1 MRWGFIMYSTSQ
13 SILHARRNLA
23 GVLMIVVAAL
33 TGGGDVAG
41 SKDVAT
47 SEMYADLNAWS
58 FGESIILVTANLKKG
73 TSSSDTYVKLE
84 DGDRLVVSLNQPLD
98 AAGGNG
104 DLFDQVDAATTAHKV
119 MDGGPE
125 VETGIPFPFLNVFP
139 FLNDFAAPY
148 RARFDTAKVGDTFII
163 ALERTD
169 YNSAPN
175 SSVAL
180 PESFAVTAP
189 ASGGTVVRS
198 AALDINWSPVQV
210 TAQVKVTANMTCPA
224 EIIDTWSAA
233 PTADTGTITIPA
245 GVFTNASGTCD
256 LVITIDRYLQGVV
269 DPNYGQGGTIRAHQF
284 RFVKVKSNP

>member
-1 MRWGFIMYSTSQ
+1 MYFANQ
-13 SILHARRNLA
+13 PMLRARRISIGMLMV
-23 GVLMIVVAAL
+23 VLAAL
-33 TGGGDVAG
+33 TGCGDVAS

-58 FGESIILVTANLKKG
+58 FGESITLMTANLKKG
-73 TSSSDTYVKLE
+73 ASSSDTYVKLE
-84 DGDRLVVSLNQPLD
+84 GGDRLVVSLNLPLD

-104 DLFDQVDAATTAHKV
+104 DLFDQVDAATAAHKV

-148 RARFDTAKVGDTFII
+148 RARFDTAKVSDTFII

-169 YNSAPN
+169 YHGAPN
-175 SSVAL
+175 SSVVL

-189 ASGGTVVRS
+189 ASGDTVVRS

-210 TAQVKVTANMTCPA
+210 AAQVKIIANMTCPA
-224 EIIDTWSAA
+224 EIIDTWSPA
-233 PTADTGTITIPA
+233 PAADTGAITIPA
-245 GVFTNASGTCD
+245 GAFTKASGTCD
-256 LVITIDRYLQGVV
+256 LVITIDRYLQGVI